1 MVLIS
6 NALDLFGAFPR
17 GTVPCRHLARGFASK
32 ARGFASKL
40 QKRPWPSPAAN
51 GPRAETISAAKSDPH
66 MRLRLDWHQPAVH
79 RAARRDLPMEGSGV
93 QRRFQHRGLRR
104 GLAGRVRLGIGA
116 EQGGPRGRGLPR
128 ALLCLVPRLQPIGF
142 LDIIVNHV

>member
-17 GTVPCRHLARGFASK
+17 GTDFCRHLARGFAT
-32 ARGFASKL
+32 L

-51 GPRAETISAAKSDPH
+51 APRAETISAANFDPH